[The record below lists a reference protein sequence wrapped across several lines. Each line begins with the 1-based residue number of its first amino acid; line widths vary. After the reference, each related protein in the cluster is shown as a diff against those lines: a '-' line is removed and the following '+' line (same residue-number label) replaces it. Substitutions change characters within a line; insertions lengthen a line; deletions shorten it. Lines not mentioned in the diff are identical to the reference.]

1 MTRGHDQVPR
11 EILQE
16 RVVSSRGRRNPRG
29 VKRNISRYPQ
39 RDRCGFTPSDPAAAA
54 SNYLGEQYYD
64 LLRPGGARFAR
75 AAP

>member
-1 MTRGHDQVPR
+1 MVQSHDQVLR

-39 RDRCGFTPSDPAAAA
+39 KDRCAFTP
-54 SNYLGEQYYD
+54 Q
-64 LLRPGGARFAR
+64 RPGASGPRLVK
-75 AAP
+75 

>member
-1 MTRGHDQVPR
+1 MVRCHEKVLR

-39 RDRCGFTPSDPAAAA
+39 RARCNFTPR
-54 SNYLGEQYYD
+54 
-64 LLRPGGARFAR
+64 RPVCRVSVR
-75 AAP
+75 IVK